1 VPLQVV
7 IPGTRT
13 SSEGV
18 EGSVGRRR
26 AGTVSSVVGQGGAAG
41 SRERALLPKGEQ
53 SVVKV
58 RSGGEQHPAE
68 MEEHHH
74 DSVVDHLD
82 VIGSS

>member
-1 VPLQVV
+1 M
-7 IPGTRT
+7 
-13 SSEGV
+13 
-18 EGSVGRRR
+18 GRRGR
-26 AGTVSSVVGQGGAAG
+26 VTSISSGGDGGTVSSVVGQGGAAG

>member
-18 EGSVGRRR
+18 GGSVGRRR

-41 SRERALLPKGEQ
+41 SRERALPKGEQ